1 MRLHRLVSALLLATS
16 LACAS
21 TSQRGSPSLAAQ
33 NQAAREPGVLRVMT
47 YNIKYATRGMDGIA
61 EALRAANPDI
71 VALQEVDSGSRRA
84 GGADQA
90 TVLAER
96 TGLPYHAHFRTRDV
110 DGGAYG
116 IALLSRFPL
125 ETLEQYALPVPPG
138 GEPRTVVHAVIRV
151 GGREVSVY
159 LTHLT
164 HPPFR
169 DRTRLHQSL
178 FISGLLAKDSRPK
191 LLLGDLNDGPD
202 SYPLR
207 LLRRY
212 VRDVFA
218 ESGSGPAGTFQVP
231 VPIIAP
237 TVRIDYVL
245 ACDAFTPLRSQVM
258 RVDASDHFPV
268 VADVQ
273 LEAAPSS
280 ARLAPSGAG
289 APGAADPTR

>member
-1 MRLHRLVSALLLATS
+1 MRLHRLLCVLFLAAS

-21 TSQRGSPSLAAQ
+21 TSQRGARALAAREE
-33 NQAAREPGVLRVMT
+33 AREPGVLRLMT

-61 EALRAANPDI
+61 EVLRAANPDI

-96 TGLPYHAHFRTRDV
+96 TGLPYHVHFRTRDV

-138 GEPRTVVHAVIRV
+138 GEPRTVAHALMRV
-151 GGREVSVY
+151 EGREVSVY

-169 DRTRLHQSL
+169 NRTRLRQSV
-178 FISGLLAKDSRPK
+178 FISELLARDPRPRI
-191 LLLGDLNDGPD
+191 LMGDLNDGPD
-202 SYPLR
+202 SRPVR
-207 LLRRY
+207 LLRRHL
-212 VRDVFA
+212 RDTFA
-218 ESGSGPAGTFQVP
+218 ASGSGPSGTFQLP
-231 VPIIAP
+231 VPLLAP
-237 TVRIDYVL
+237 TVRLDYVL
-245 ACDAFTPLRSQVM
+245 ACDAFTPLRS
-258 RVDASDHFPV
+258 RVLRVNASDHFPV
-268 VADVQ
+268 VADVR
-273 LEAAPSS
+273 LEE
-280 ARLAPSGAG
+280 ARAGGGTGPERTGAG
-289 APGAADPTR
+289 AR

>member
-1 MRLHRLVSALLLATS
+1 MRLHRLFSALFLVTS
-16 LACAS
+16 LACA
-21 TSQRGSPSLAAQ
+21 TTPAQAPRSLPAQ
-33 NQAAREPGVLRVMT
+33 NEAERKPGVLRLMT
-47 YNIKYATRGMDGIA
+47 YNIKYATWGMDGIA

-71 VALQEVDSGSRRA
+71 VALQEVDSGTRRA

-125 ETLEQYALPVPPG
+125 EKLEQHTLPVPPG

-151 GGREVSVY
+151 EGREVSVY

-169 DRTRLHQSL
+169 DRTRLHQSM

-191 LLLGDLNDGPD
+191 VLLGDLNDGPD

-218 ESGSGPAGTFQVP
+218 ASGSGPSGTFQVP
-231 VPIIAP
+231 VPILSP

-245 ACDAFTPLRSQVM
+245 ACDAFTPLHSQVM
-258 RVDASDHFPV
+258 RVGASDHFPV
-268 VADVQ
+268 VADVW
-273 LEAAPSS
+273 LKAAP
-280 ARLAPSGAG
+280 
-289 APGAADPTR
+289 